1 MRTVLVG
8 ALGLILALS
17 CAAEEHSSALLPSIA
32 DGAAEESWLL
42 PHMGTPTALL
52 TDNMLR
58 SIQSHQMFN
67 TTPVVAYIDGQV
79 RLGVPDGW
87 EFDPCTEPSL
97 LTNPATLDSELSLLA
112 LKIWPVKNPA
122 DNSSW
127 SDIYERVGCTYHSD
141 THVRQDC
148 LDSDKCDVRT
158 DWPRRIV
165 LLSGDRV
172 LTVVE
177 HNDDA
182 RLFSYGGRAYML
194 CATDFFSIPTTP
206 TGQLGIAK
214 FALNGVPDPWNA
226 SHGQPPSGSLTVPDQ
241 RAEEKN
247 WTPLLPDEPLNNN
260 TLLLF
265 YEFCPP
271 RVISCDV
278 ESAACETYHEE
289 QDNAAC
295 KALEDGGTRIHG
307 GSPLIQVDRDTLL
320 GVVHS
325 DKQSNGTRRYTHRF
339 VQVEASPP
347 HRLLAFS
354 PPFRFPKY
362 FNNANDEIQFC
373 PGIALTP
380 DGKELVLT
388 YGQGDAAAL
397 SVRVQ
402 LAKVLEIF

>member
-1 MRTVLVG
+1 MV
-8 ALGLILALS
+8 LGLSLALS
-17 CAAEEHSSALLPSIA
+17 RAAEEHSSALLPSIA
-32 DGAAEESWLL
+32 DGATEESWLL

-52 TDNMLR
+52 TDDMLR
-58 SIQSHQMFN
+58 NIQSHQMFN

-97 LTNPATLDSELSLLA
+97 LTNPATLDSEFGLLA

-122 DNSSW
+122 DTSSW
-127 SDIYERVGCTYHSD
+127 ADIYERVGCTYHSD
-141 THVRQDC
+141 THET
-148 LDSDKCDVRT
+148 RT
-158 DWPRRIV
+158 DWARRIV

-172 LTVVE
+172 LTVVD
-177 HNDDA
+177 HSDDA

-194 CATDFFSIPTTP
+194 CATDLFTIPTTP

-241 RAEEKN
+241 RAIEKN
-247 WTPLLPDEPLNNN
+247 WTPLLPDEPPNNN

-295 KALEDGGTRIHG
+295 KALEDWGTKIHG
-307 GSPLIQVDRDTLL
+307 GSPLIQVDQNTLL

-325 DKQSNGTRRYTHRF
+325 DKKSSGTRRYTHRF

-397 SVRVQ
+397 SVHVQ
-402 LAKVLEIF
+402 LAKVLEVF

>member
-1 MRTVLVG
+1 MRTLVG

-42 PHMGTPTALL
+42 PHMGPPTALL

-58 SIQSHQMFN
+58 NLQSHQMFN

-87 EFDPCTEPSL
+87 DFHPCTEPSL

-295 KALEDGGTRIHG
+295 KALEDGGSRIHG
-307 GSPLIQVDRDTLL
+307 GSPLIQVDQNTLI

-325 DKQSNGTRRYTHRF
+325 DKQSNHTRRYTHRF
-339 VQVEASPP
+339 VQAEATPP

-397 SVRVQ
+397 SVRVK
-402 LAKVLEIF
+402 LAKVMEVF